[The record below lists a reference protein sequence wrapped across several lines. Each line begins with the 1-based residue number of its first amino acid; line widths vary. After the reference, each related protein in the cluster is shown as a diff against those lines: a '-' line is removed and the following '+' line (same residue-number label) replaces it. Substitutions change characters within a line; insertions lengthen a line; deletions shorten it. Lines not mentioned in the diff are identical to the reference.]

1 MDSLRK
7 LYAIAVGVGFG
18 GIAFAISYHCLA
30 MIERFRLLLRR
41 ERLKG
46 TGGGSAQMED

>member
-30 MIERFRLLLRR
+30 MIRACVLKRRRRR
-41 ERLKG
+41 EVQAAAA
-46 TGGGSAQMED
+46 T